1 MSSKLI
7 CLAEPLK
14 KVYNGAMSKRMKI
27 IVMGLGGILLFVIFS
42 YLVHKNH
49 FTQSD
54 FNMTVRMQDNVSR
67 RFDQGFSFLSD
78 IGKFEVMSIVL
89 VVLVVI
95 TRKWLA
101 GGIAIG
107 LFIVFHLIE
116 LFGKYFVDH
125 RPPPQFMIRTEQ
137 VLNFPQFTV
146 REENSYPSGHEG
158 RTVFLAV
165 LLAILIINSNRFS
178 LPVKVGLLC
187 LVGGY
192 VILMGVS
199 RVYLGE
205 HWTSDVIGGGIL
217 GGALGLMA
225 GGFLVS
231 NKEKHKSHETHEEH
245 HKSLFPK
252 YKIEIKKVE

>member
-1 MSSKLI
+1 
-7 CLAEPLK
+7 
-14 KVYNGAMSKRMKI
+14 MSKRLKI
-27 IVMGLGGILLFVIFS
+27 LALGVGCFFLFILFS
-42 YLVHKNH
+42 YLVHRNH

-54 FNMTVRMQDNVSR
+54 FNMTVHLQDDISR
-67 RFDQGFSFLSD
+67 RFDQGFSLLSD

-89 VVLVVI
+89 IGLVII

-101 GGIAIG
+101 GGVAIS
-107 LFIVFHLIE
+107 LFIAFHLIE
-116 LFGKYFVDH
+116 LFGKYFVEH
-125 RPPPQFMIRTEQ
+125 RPPPQFMIRTQQ

-146 REENSYPSGHEG
+146 REQNSYPSGHEG
-158 RTVFLAV
+158 RTMFLAV

-178 LPVKVGLLC
+178 KPVKVGLLC
-187 LVGGY
+187 FLVGY
-192 VILMGVS
+192 VILMAIS

-225 GGFLVS
+225 GSLLVP
-231 NKEKHKSHETHEEH
+231 NKKDHHHESHEPH
-245 HKSLFPK
+245 HKSLIPK